1 VVIFLEGNGGGG
13 RGEER
18 GGVSVFVLS
27 SRLLLFSLQK
37 RKLLTATTLAYAL
50 SASSCTSACG
60 LRSLP
65 PGVSASMGI
74 TSSTAASRARYFRG
88 SAGGGTAGP
97 PRLATAAA
105 SASESLLVTAC
116 CEPSSR
122 VLAARSISRERTE
135 CSGSSAS
142 LAACAASRSK
152 RAAASSSAAA
162 EVETFPSVFF
172 VFFMLSKSSGVAP
185 ASLAAASNFRS
196 HEKGSAEVQAP
207 RFAATG

>member
-1 VVIFLEGNGGGG
+1 MVIFLEGNGGGG

-142 LAACAASRSK
+142 LAASRSK

-162 EVETFPSVFF
+162 EVETFPSVFL

-207 RFAATG
+207 RFAATD